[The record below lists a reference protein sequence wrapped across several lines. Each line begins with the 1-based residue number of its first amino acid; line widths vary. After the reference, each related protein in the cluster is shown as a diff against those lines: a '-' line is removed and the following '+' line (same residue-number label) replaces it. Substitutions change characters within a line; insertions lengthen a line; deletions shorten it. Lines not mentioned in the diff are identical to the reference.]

1 MKHDIYQ
8 RITNHIV
15 DQLEQGV
22 RPWTQPWK
30 GGEASGRIIRPLRA
44 NGIAYRGINVVMLWS
59 IATERGYIAPH
70 WMTYRQAQELGGQV
84 RKGEQ
89 GSLVVYASSINRTE
103 IDETTGEENERDIPF
118 LKGYTVFNAEQ
129 VDGLPERFRLVAMP
143 MPEPVERIAR
153 AEDFFARTGA
163 TIRHGGNRAYYT
175 AAEDRIQLPPFELFR
190 DPESYYATLAHE
202 CVHWTKHPARLDR
215 DLGRKRFGDEGYAA
229 EELVAELGSAFL
241 CADLD
246 LVPETREDHAAYIA
260 SWLKVLKNDSRAI
273 FTAAAHAQRAADYLN
288 EFAQPARQADAA
300 CGGRSWQ
307 SMFRRPPGNLDLTP
321 CSPKPR
327 PRTARPLSSARPAIC
342 PRRWTKRSRS
352 IAP

>member
-15 DQLEQGV
+15 AQLEQGV
-22 RPWTQPWK
+22 RPWMQPCK

-59 IATERGYIAPH
+59 IAVERNFRTPH

-89 GSLVVYASSINRTE
+89 GSPVVYASSISRTE
-103 IDETTGEENERDIPF
+103 IDEITGKENERDIPF
-118 LKGYTVFNAEQ
+118 LKGYTVFNADQ
-129 VDGLPERFRLVAMP
+129 VDGLPDRFRPAAMP
-143 MPEPVERIAR
+143 MPESVERIAR
-153 AEDFFARTGA
+153 AEDFFGRAGA
-163 TIRHGGNRAYYT
+163 TIRHGGNRAYY
-175 AAEDRIQLPPFELFR
+175 APSEDRIQLPPFELFR

-202 CVHWTKHPARLDR
+202 CVHWTKHPSRLDR

-273 FTAAAHAQRAADYLN
+273 FTAAAHAQRAADFLN
-288 EFAQPARQADAA
+288 ELAQPAVQADAA
-300 CGGRSWQ
+300 
-307 SMFRRPPGNLDLTP
+307 
-321 CSPKPR
+321 
-327 PRTARPLSSARPAIC
+327 
-342 PRRWTKRSRS
+342 
-352 IAP
+352 